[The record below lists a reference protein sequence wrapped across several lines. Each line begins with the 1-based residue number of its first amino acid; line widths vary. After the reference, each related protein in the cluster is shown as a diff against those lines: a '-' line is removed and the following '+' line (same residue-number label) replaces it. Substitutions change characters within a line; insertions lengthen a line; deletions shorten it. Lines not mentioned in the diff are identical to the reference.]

1 VSESFYEPLGEARG
15 GRWLATE
22 HTVGPWDP
30 KAEHG
35 GPPSALLGRAIERC
49 KPRDEM
55 IISRFTCEIL
65 GPVPVGELEVTAR
78 VARPGRS
85 VEMLEA
91 VLEGGGRPVAT
102 ARAWRVLRTPA
113 PDVPAD
119 PPAAPPLP
127 GEPMARTPEGWID
140 GYLSAIEWRPV
151 QGEFGVP
158 GPATVWSRQRYPL
171 VPGEEPSPL
180 QRVLIV
186 ADSGNG
192 LASELDISHWQFIN
206 PELSVHLYREPAGEW
221 ICLAAWTTISS
232 GGAGLAS
239 TVLSDRTGPVGAGA
253 QALLVTPRR

>member
-1 VSESFYEPLGEARG
+1 MGVSESFFEPLGD

-49 KPRDEM
+49 HPRDEM

-65 GPVPVGELEVTAR
+65 GPVPVGEVIVSAR

-85 VEMLEA
+85 VEMVEA
-91 VLEGGGRPVAT
+91 VLEGGGRQAAT
-102 ARAWRVLRTPA
+102 ERAWRVLRTPA
-113 PDVPAD
+113 PAVPADVPA
-119 PPAAPPLP
+119 PPPLP
-127 GEPMARTPEGWID
+127 EQAMARTPMGWID

-158 GPATVWSRQRYPL
+158 GPATVWARQRYPL
-171 VPGEEPSPL
+171 VPGEQPSPL
-180 QRVLIV
+180 QRVLIL

-192 LASELDISHWQFIN
+192 LANELDISHWQFIN
-206 PELSVHLYREPAGEW
+206 PELTVHLYREPVGEW
-221 ICLAAWTTISS
+221 ICLAAWTTIATE
-232 GGAGLAS
+232 GAGLAS
-239 TVLSDRTGPVGAGA
+239 SVLSDRNGPVGSGA
-253 QALLVTPRR
+253 QALLITRRH